1 MAVNVSR
8 SRRICLVSDHRR
20 GDKPQTAPV
29 KTAPTRRKVS
39 GNGVAN
45 LRGSDGRRGGEADF
59 PPLPDAGPPLSRRRY
74 LRNGA
79 FVPAP
84 VRERLKTLLKSEG
97 NS

>member
-8 SRRICLVSDHRR
+8 SRSICLVSDHRR
-20 GDKPQTAPV
+20 GEKPQTAPV

-39 GNGVAN
+39 KNGVAN
-45 LRGSDGRRGGEADF
+45 LRGSEGKRGEEADF
-59 PPLPDAGPPLSRRRY
+59 PPLPDTGPPLSRRRY
-74 LRNGA
+74 LRNGV

-97 NS
+97 DS